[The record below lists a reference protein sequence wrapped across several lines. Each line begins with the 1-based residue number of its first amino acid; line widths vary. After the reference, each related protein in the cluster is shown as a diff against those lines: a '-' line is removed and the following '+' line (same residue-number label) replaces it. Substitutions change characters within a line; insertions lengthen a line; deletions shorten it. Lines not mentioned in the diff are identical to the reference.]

1 MKNNNKSTKSK
12 STKSSKST
20 KMTKNEK
27 VYYELCRKMENLK
40 LDEK

>member
-1 MKNNNKSTKSK
+1 MGNNKKPKSTKS
-12 STKSSKST
+12 TKST

-27 VYYELCRKMENLK
+27 VYYELCRQMEKLK

>member
-1 MKNNNKSTKSK
+1 MKSNNKLKSNKSTKSK
-12 STKSSKST
+12 

-27 VYYELCRKMENLK
+27 VYYELCRQMERLN

>member
-1 MKNNNKSTKSK
+1 MGNNKKQKSK
-12 STKSSKST
+12 STKST

-27 VYYELCRKMENLK
+27 VYYELCRQMEKLK

>member
-1 MKNNNKSTKSK
+1 MNKKPKSTKS
-12 STKSSKST
+12 TKST

-27 VYYELCRKMENLK
+27 VYYELCRKMEQLK

>member
-1 MKNNNKSTKSK
+1 MGNNKKPKSTKS
-12 STKSSKST
+12 TKST

>member
-1 MKNNNKSTKSK
+1 MGNNKKQKSK
-12 STKSSKST
+12 STKST

-27 VYYELCRKMENLK
+27 VYYELCRKMEQLK

>member
-1 MKNNNKSTKSK
+1 MKSNNKSK
-12 STKSSKST
+12 STKSTKST

-27 VYYELCRKMENLK
+27 IYYELCRKMENLK

>member
-1 MKNNNKSTKSK
+1 MKSNNKSK
-12 STKSSKST
+12 STKSTKST

>member
-1 MKNNNKSTKSK
+1 MGNNKKPKSTKS
-12 STKSSKST
+12 TKST

-27 VYYELCRKMENLK
+27 IYYELCRKMENLK

>member
-1 MKNNNKSTKSK
+1 MGNNKKQKSK
-12 STKSSKST
+12 STKST

>member
-1 MKNNNKSTKSK
+1 MKSNNKSK
-12 STKSSKST
+12 STKSIKST

-27 VYYELCRKMENLK
+27 IYYELCRKMENLK

>member
-1 MKNNNKSTKSK
+1 MKSNNKSKSK
-12 STKSSKST
+12 STKST

-27 VYYELCRKMENLK
+27 QYYELCRKMEALK

>member
-1 MKNNNKSTKSK
+1 MGNNKKPKSTKS
-12 STKSSKST
+12 TKST

-27 VYYELCRKMENLK
+27 VYYELCRKMEQLK

>member
-1 MKNNNKSTKSK
+1 MGNNKKPKSTKS
-12 STKSSKST
+12 TKST

-27 VYYELCRKMENLK
+27 VYYELCRQMENLK